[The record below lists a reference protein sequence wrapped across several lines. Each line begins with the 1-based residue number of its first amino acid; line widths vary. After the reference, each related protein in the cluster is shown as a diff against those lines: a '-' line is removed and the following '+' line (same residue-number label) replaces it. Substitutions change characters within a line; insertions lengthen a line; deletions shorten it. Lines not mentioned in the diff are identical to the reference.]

1 MIGQS
6 GRQSGFNSFKKKQC
20 KKCGKSFYGYSEIC
34 EECDIKENT
43 MTVENCVIEN
53 APGRCEEY
61 IKGKCEKCLKVTAA
75 LDWEGWRR
83 IKYVCKYKS

>member
-6 GRQSGFNSFKKKQC
+6 GLQNGFSSFKAKQC
-20 KKCGKSFYGYSEIC
+20 KKCKKDFYGELDIC
-34 EECDIKENT
+34 DECYTKENT

-53 APGRCEEY
+53 APGRCPEY
-61 IKGKCEKCLKVTAA
+61 IKGKCEKCLKITAA